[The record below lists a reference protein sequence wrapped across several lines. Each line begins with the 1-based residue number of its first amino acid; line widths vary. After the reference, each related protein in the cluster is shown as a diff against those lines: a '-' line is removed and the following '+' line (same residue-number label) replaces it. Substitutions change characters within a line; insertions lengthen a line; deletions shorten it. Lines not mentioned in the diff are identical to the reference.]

1 MTPRRQSAM
10 GECER
15 RTQGALIAALFV
27 RPRTYYRA
35 AQCVLRAGVSFFSS
49 LLTSFHSLLALAAG
63 MIAVVRVPFACDLGI
78 ELLDR

>member
-1 MTPRRQSAM
+1 MTPRRQGAM

-49 LLTSFHSLLALAAG
+49 LLANAAQVSG
-63 MIAVVRVPFACDLGI
+63 GARDVIRS
-78 ELLDR
+78 